1 MYASKLRVP
10 LARRKYFT
18 RTYNT
23 RRFVIFFQHMSFIY
37 LLDLCAVSVCAI
49 TATLEARRR
58 ELDWFGVVVIA
69 VIAGIGGGTLRDIL
83 LGRLPVYWIH
93 DPVYVVV
100 GAIAATFAFF
110 LGRHLRL
117 PKNFFLIPDAIGL
130 ALFTVIGTS
139 IAIQLATPWLIA
151 ALMGVITGVFG
162 GIIRDILCN
171 EIPLIFRTDIY
182 ATASLAGA
190 FLLILFDRLGV
201 NHDLAILLSMF
212 CIIIVRLV
220 AIRFHIHLPH
230 LRKDI

>member
-1 MYASKLRVP
+1 
-10 LARRKYFT
+10 
-18 RTYNT
+18 
-23 RRFVIFFQHMSFIY
+23 MSFIY
-37 LLDLCAVSVCAI
+37 LLDLCAVAVCAI

-100 GAIAATFAFF
+100 GATAATFAFF
-110 LGRHLRL
+110 FGRYLRL
-117 PKNFFLIPDAIGL
+117 PLNFFLIPDAIGL

-139 IAIQLATPWLIA
+139 VAITLGTPWLVA

-162 GIIRDILCN
+162 GVIRDILCN

-182 ATASLAGA
+182 ATASFAGA
-190 FLLILFDRLGV
+190 LLLIVLDSYRV
-201 NHDLAILLSMF
+201 NHNIAILLSMT
-212 CIIIVRLV
+212 CIIIIRLV
-220 AIRFHIHLPH
+220 AIRWHISLPR
-230 LRKDI
+230 LRNDIKEQGH

>member
-1 MYASKLRVP
+1 
-10 LARRKYFT
+10 
-18 RTYNT
+18 
-23 RRFVIFFQHMSFIY
+23 MSFIY
-37 LLDLCAVSVCAI
+37 LLDLCAVAVCAI

-93 DPVYVVV
+93 DPIYVVV
-100 GAIAATFAFF
+100 GMAAATATFF

-139 IAIQLATPWLIA
+139 IAMKLGTPWLIA

-162 GIIRDILCN
+162 GVIRDILCN

-182 ATASLAGA
+182 ATASLIGA
-190 FLLILFDRLGV
+190 LLLIVLDSYRIDH
-201 NHDLAILLSMF
+201 NLAILLSMTT
-212 CIIIVRLV
+212 IIIIRLV
-220 AIRFHIHLPH
+220 AIRWHIHLPR
-230 LRKDI
+230 LRADD